1 MNETKN
7 HMKPLEYTYKEKTIY
22 IYKEVFDGE
31 PYALVSYTND
41 RRGMFK
47 ISKSEL

>member
-7 HMKPLEYTYKEKTIY
+7 HMTPLKHILNDRAIY
-22 IYKEVFDGE
+22 IYKEVFDGT

-47 ISKSEL
+47 IAKSEL